1 MESRHTSA
9 GDVRRRT
16 SQSSGVGQTR
26 GADHGGHEWRAF
38 NSACRAGVV
47 STENCEGYRNRARC
61 HSGLY
66 ACRRTVCRRG
76 AAGGEGV
83 SRRSLGG
90 EGLRPVGSSPVAD
103 LPVRVELVRW
113 LVEPY
118 SGTGTGGGTMR
129 RRELIEFAGTAL
141 FAWPLVARAQQKAQI
156 ARLGFLGFGTP
167 AAATT
172 RVEALRAGLRDLGY
186 VEGKNLVI
194 EFRWSRT
201 VEQMHDAAAELARL
215 KVDVIFAS
223 SSTEVEP
230 ARRATNTIHIVF
242 ATHADP
248 VGIGHVSSLA
258 RPGGNITGLA
268 VMQSDLTA
276 KRLEILKETVP
287 QASRFGVLWDR
298 TAPSYRPFLQAAEA
312 ARGKLRVELRSVG
325 VSTVTDYE
333 GAFTTMVHDRVGAV
347 LVHASTQTGRD
358 NPRLLAELALKHR
371 LPTAF
376 GNKDNVVVGGLM
388 SYAPDMTDQWRRA
401 AVYIDKILKGARPAE
416 LPVEQASRY
425 QLVINLRTAK
435 ALGLPIPPSV

>member
-90 EGLRPVGSSPVAD
+90 EGLRPVGSSPAAG

-118 SGTGTGGGTMR
+118 SGTGTGGRTMR
-129 RRELIEFAGTAL
+129 RRELIGLAGTAL
-141 FAWPLVARAQQKAQI
+141 FAWPLVARAQQQAKI
-156 ARLGFLGFGTP
+156 ARLGYLGFGAP
-167 AAATT
+167 AASAN

-194 EFRWSRT
+194 EFRWSGT
-201 VEQMHDAAAELARL
+201 VEQMYEAAAELARM
-215 KVDVIFAS
+215 KVDIILAT
-223 SSTEVEP
+223 SSTECEP
-230 ARRATNTIHIVF
+230 ARRATNTITIVF

-248 VGIGHVSSLA
+248 VSAGHVSRPA
-258 RPGGNITGLA
+258 RTAGNMTGLA
-268 VMQSDLTA
+268 DIQPVIPP

-287 QASRFGVLWDR
+287 RATRVGVLW
-298 TAPSYRPFLQAAEA
+298 APPPP
-312 ARGKLRVELRSVG
+312 
-325 VSTVTDYE
+325 
-333 GAFTTMVHDRVGAV
+333 H
-347 LVHASTQTGRD
+347 TG
-358 NPRLLAELALKHR
+358 PSCK
-371 LPTAF
+371 
-376 GNKDNVVVGGLM
+376 
-388 SYAPDMTDQWRRA
+388 
-401 AVYIDKILKGARPAE
+401 
-416 LPVEQASRY
+416 
-425 QLVINLRTAK
+425 
-435 ALGLPIPPSV
+435 PP

>member
-90 EGLRPVGSSPVAD
+90 EGLRHVGSPPVAG

-141 FAWPLVARAQQKAQI
+141 FAWPLVARAQQQAKI
-156 ARLGFLGFGTP
+156 ARLGYLGFGTP
-167 AAATT
+167 AASAN
-172 RVEALRAGLRDLGY
+172 RVEALRAGLRDLVCDVGMNT
-186 VEGKNLVI
+186 VIALRNSGKA
-194 EFRWSRT
+194 
-201 VEQMHDAAAELARL
+201 EQLHEAAAELARM
-215 KVDVIFAS
+215 KVYFIFAT
-223 SSTEVEP
+223 SST
-230 ARRATNTIHIVF
+230 
-242 ATHADP
+242 
-248 VGIGHVSSLA
+248 
-258 RPGGNITGLA
+258 
-268 VMQSDLTA
+268 
-276 KRLEILKETVP
+276 
-287 QASRFGVLWDR
+287 
-298 TAPSYRPFLQAAEA
+298 
-312 ARGKLRVELRSVG
+312 
-325 VSTVTDYE
+325 
-333 GAFTTMVHDRVGAV
+333 
-347 LVHASTQTGRD
+347 
-358 NPRLLAELALKHR
+358 
-371 LPTAF
+371 
-376 GNKDNVVVGGLM
+376 
-388 SYAPDMTDQWRRA
+388 
-401 AVYIDKILKGARPAE
+401 
-416 LPVEQASRY
+416 
-425 QLVINLRTAK
+425 
-435 ALGLPIPPSV
+435 